1 MNLLTTIPAWAAGA
15 EDSGLLALRSAPD
28 SAKQLDSALLEQI
41 QAELRQRL
49 PIELLDPFAPAEQRY
64 QAVIAALREA
74 IQQAHASGSALDHLP
89 SDSETL
95 RQIYQQTIGW
105 GPLQRYLDD
114 PRIDEIK
121 IIGSAILVQE
131 RGNPFTLASERFEHP
146 DQPLARARL
155 LAALLGVRLDQA
167 HPQATLPLP
176 HGARMHVT
184 IPPLADQG
192 GLICIR
198 RGRQHA
204 WHLSNLLEQGSIST
218 DLAAILRLLIA
229 ARCSLLVVGAT
240 GSGKTTL
247 LEALANTI
255 PGDTHIITIEDLT
268 REITI
273 QRTALWTRELVDTS
287 SDPLA
292 FGRVAREALRQTPG
306 YLIVGET
313 RGCEAGAILAMANA
327 DRPVLTSLHARSCQA
342 ALERMALYASLP
354 GGYLY
359 QGRYEEALRDLVN
372 GFDGIIRVDMIANRR
387 VVSEIALTHGC
398 IQQQGVLTPQL
409 RPLAQLNLSHAS
421 PTWPTWDVYAS
432 ATETELRLAD
442 RQPLPRA
449 LQQKLA
455 LLHYSRSTQPT
466 LSLDLAD
473 QAHQHAEQALMAGD
487 PLRALQILQAA
498 WPATQAPRL
507 LVLARRV
514 LSYLPQRT
522 MLHEQAQLH
531 LNTCEQLIAQHEW
544 DAADQCFRQCISQVA
559 WAALAEPPQG
569 WAALRQAIYT
579 GRNAAQHAD
588 ETCQIAER
596 LIEQHQAW
604 AALEQIQP
612 HLQHDLSPALTQR
625 LKTLHETAYQLLVAQ
640 GQGNVYVLNALQAQ
654 SIPADSASST
664 S

>member
-1 MNLLTTIPAWAAGA
+1 MNLLTTIPTWAAGA
-15 EDSGLLALRSAPD
+15 EDPGLLALRSAPD
-28 SAKQLDSALLEQI
+28 SAKQLDPALLEQI

-121 IIGSAILVQE
+121 IIGSTILVQE

-146 DQPLARARL
+146 DRPLARARL

-176 HGARMHVT
+176 HGARLHVT

-204 WHLSNLLEQGSIST
+204 WHLADLLEQGSIST
-218 DLAAILRLLIA
+218 ELAAILRLLIA

-268 REITI
+268 REIAI

-387 VVSEIALTHGC
+387 VVSEIALTQGC
-398 IQQQGVLTPQL
+398 SSQQGVLTPQL
-409 RPLAQLNLSHAS
+409 LTLAQLNLSHAS
-421 PTWPTWDVYAS
+421 PTWDMYAS
-432 ATETELRLAD
+432 ATETELRLANG
-442 RQPLPRA
+442 QALPQA

-455 LLHYSRSTQPT
+455 LLHYSRSTQPS
-466 LSLDLAD
+466 LSLDLVD
-473 QAHQHAEQALMAGD
+473 QAHQRAEQALMAGD
-487 PLRALQILQAA
+487 PLRALQILQAV

-514 LSYLPQRT
+514 LSHLPQRT
-522 MLHEQAQLH
+522 MLHEQARLH
-531 LNTCEQLIAQHEW
+531 LSHCEQLIAQHEW
-544 DAADQCFRQCISQVA
+544 DAADQGLHQCISQVA
-559 WAALAEPPQG
+559 WAALAEPPLG
-569 WAALRQAIYT
+569 WAALRQAIHT
-579 GRNAAQHAD
+579 GRSTAQHAY

-596 LIEQHQAW
+596 LIEQRQAW
-604 AALEQIQP
+604 AALDQIQP

-625 LKTLHETAYQLLVAQ
+625 LKTLHETAYQLLVSQ

-654 SIPADSASST
+654 SIPTDSASST
-664 S
+664 N

>member
-1 MNLLTTIPAWAAGA
+1 MSLLTTIPAWAAGA
-15 EDSGLLALRSAPD
+15 EDPGLLALRPLTD
-28 SAKQLDSALLEQI
+28 PAKQIDPALLEQI

-49 PIELLDPFAPAEQRY
+49 PIDLLDPFAPAEQRY
-64 QAVIAALREA
+64 QAVIAALRSA
-74 IQQAHASGSALDHLP
+74 IQQAQTNGTALHGLP
-89 SDSETL
+89 SDSQTL
-95 RQIYQQTIGW
+95 RQIYQQAIGW
-105 GPLQRYLDD
+105 GPIQRYLDD

-121 IIGSAILVQE
+121 IIGTAILVQE

-204 WHLSNLLEQGSIST
+204 WQLSDLIEQGSISAEI
-218 DLAAILRLLIA
+218 AAILRLLIA

-273 QRTALWTRELVDTS
+273 QRHALWTRELVDTS
-287 SDPLA
+287 HDPLA

-313 RGCEAGAILAMANA
+313 RGNEAGAILAMANA

-354 GGYLY
+354 GSYLY

-372 GFDGIIRVDMIANRR
+372 SFDGIIRVDMIANRR
-387 VVSEIALTHGC
+387 VVYEIAVTQGCSVQHG
-398 IQQQGVLTPQL
+398 VPTPQL
-409 RPLAQLNLSHAS
+409 LTLAQLNLSHAQ
-421 PTWPTWDVYAS
+421 PDWNLFAQ
-432 ATETELRLAD
+432 ATATELRLTNGQA
-442 RQPLPRA
+442 LPAA
-449 LQQKLA
+449 LQHKLA
-455 LLHYSRSTQPT
+455 MLHYAQVTQPG
-466 LSLDLAD
+466 LSLDRVD
-473 QAHQHAEQALMAGD
+473 QAHQRAEQALMAGD

-498 WPATQAPRL
+498 WPATQATRL
-507 LVLARRV
+507 LALARRAI
-514 LSYLPQRT
+514 SHLPQRAALQQEAQHH
-522 MLHEQAQLH
+522 LH
-531 LNTCEQLIAQHEW
+531 TCEQQIARHAW
-544 DAADQCFRQCISQVA
+544 DAAEHCFRHCTSQVA

-569 WAALRQAIYT
+569 WAALYQSIQV
-579 GRNAAQHAD
+579 GRNAAQQAS
-588 ETCQIAER
+588 EACQIAER
-596 LIEQHQAW
+596 LIEQHQPW
-604 AALEQIQP
+604 DALN
-612 HLQHDLSPALTQR
+612 HLQAHLHGDLNPPLAER
-625 LKTLHETAYQLLVAQ
+625 LKALHETAYHQLVVQ
-640 GQGNVYVLNALQAQ
+640 GQGNVYVLNALQAR
-654 SIPADSASST
+654 SAHD
-664 S
+664 